1 MINIPNGHMKLDL
14 LWRAT
19 GLVSEP
25 RIAEI
30 RYNAW
35 HKVSDYTVEEASYLC
50 DSLRESFDLPPL
62 SLAAL
67 DAAEALQGNRWAFCG
82 GTVVNHLVE
91 PRMTKDVDIVTS
103 DRSSAISALLQS
115 HRFHAEGG
123 TLKHVS
129 GGEIDVLN
137 WESGNLDCPK
147 ATALQALA
155 TARIQRMLGR
165 DVPMVTPA
173 GVIAMKLGRAIS
185 NDRKA
190 HQDKGDIVNILIKH
204 GYQDLSAYSLTPAMS
219 DEYARLVEEAKNV
232 RRD

>member
-1 MINIPNGHMKLDL
+1 MKLDL

-25 RIAEI
+25 RLAEI

-35 HKVSDYTVEEASYLC
+35 HKDADYSLEEASYLC

-62 SLAAL
+62 SMAAL
-67 DAAEALQGNRWAFCG
+67 DAAEALGNSRWAFCG
-82 GTVVNHLVE
+82 GTVINQLVE
-91 PRMTKDVDIVTS
+91 PRITKDVAVVTA

-115 HRFHAEGG
+115 RKFRAEGG
-123 TLKHVS
+123 KLKHLS

-147 ATALQALA
+147 PTALRALA
-155 TARIQRMLGR
+155 TATTQRMLGR
-165 DVPMVTPA
+165 AVPMVTPA
-173 GVIAMKLGRAIS
+173 GIIAIKLGRAIS

-190 HQDKGDIVNILIKH
+190 HQDKGDIINVLIRH
-204 GYQDLSAYSLTPAMS
+204 GYQDLSEYALTQAMS
-219 DEYARLVEEAKNV
+219 EEYEKLVEEAKNA
-232 RRD
+232 RRG

>member
-1 MINIPNGHMKLDL
+1 MKLDV

-19 GLVSEP
+19 GLVTEP
-25 RIAEI
+25 QLAEV

-35 HKVSDYTVEEASYLC
+35 HKEAGYTLEEASYLC

-67 DAAEALQGNRWAFCG
+67 DAAEALHGSPWAFCG
-82 GTVVNHLVE
+82 GTAMNKLVE

-103 DRSSAISALLQS
+103 DRSSAISALLRS
-115 HRFHAEGG
+115 RKFRAEGDK
-123 TLKHVS
+123 LKHLS
-129 GGEIDVLN
+129 GGEIDVLD

-147 ATALQALA
+147 ATALRALA
-155 TARIQRMLGR
+155 AATTQRLFGR
-165 DVPMVTPA
+165 DVLMVTPA

-190 HQDKGDIVNILIKH
+190 HQDKSDIINLLIRY
-204 GYQDLSAYSLTPAMS
+204 GEQDLSKYSLTQAMS
-219 DEYARLVEEAKNV
+219 EEYQRLVEEAKNA
-232 RRD
+232 RRG

>member
-1 MINIPNGHMKLDL
+1 MKLDL

-19 GLVSEP
+19 GLVSET
-25 RIAEI
+25 RLEEI

-35 HKVSDYTVEEASYLC
+35 HKDSGHTLEEASYLC
-50 DSLRESFDLPPL
+50 DSLRESFDMPPL

-67 DAAEALQGNRWAFCG
+67 DAAEALQGRRWAFCG
-82 GTVVNHLVE
+82 GTVVNQLVE

-115 HRFHAEGG
+115 RKFHAEGG
-123 TLKHVS
+123 KLKHVS

-155 TARIQRMLGR
+155 SAKMQRMLGR

-173 GVIAMKLGRAIS
+173 GAIAMKLGRAIS
-185 NDRKA
+185 NDRKS
-190 HQDKGDIVNILIKH
+190 HQDKGDIINILIEH
-204 GYQDLSAYSLTPAMS
+204 GYQDLSEYALTPAMS
-219 DEYARLVEEAKNV
+219 DEFAKLVEEARNA

>member
-1 MINIPNGHMKLDL
+1 MKLDS
-14 LWRAT
+14 LWRTT

-25 RIAEI
+25 RLAEI
-30 RYNAW
+30 RHNAW
-35 HKVSDYTVEEASYLC
+35 HKDAGYTLEEASYLC

-67 DAAEALQGNRWAFCG
+67 DAAEALQGSPWAFCG
-82 GTVVNHLVE
+82 GTVVNQLVE
-91 PRMTKDVDIVTS
+91 PRITKDVDIVTS
-103 DRSSAISALLQS
+103 DRSGAISTLLRS
-115 HRFHAEGG
+115 RKFHADGG
-123 TLKHVS
+123 KLKHLS

-147 ATALQALA
+147 ATALRALA
-155 TARIQRMLGR
+155 TATTQRMLGR
-165 DVPMVTPA
+165 NVPMVTPA

-190 HQDKGDIVNILIKH
+190 HQDKGDIINILIRH
-204 GYQDLSAYSLTPAMS
+204 GYQDLSGYALTQAMS
-219 DEYARLVEEAKNV
+219 EEYEKLVEEAKNA